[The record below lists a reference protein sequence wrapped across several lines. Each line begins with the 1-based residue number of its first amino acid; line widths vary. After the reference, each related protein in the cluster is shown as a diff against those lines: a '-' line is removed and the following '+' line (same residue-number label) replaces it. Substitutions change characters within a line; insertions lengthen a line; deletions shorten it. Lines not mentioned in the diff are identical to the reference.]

1 MRQIGVLAL
10 LAACWTAQSQPL
22 AAEPLAGQPVA
33 AVSLSPGDA
42 QVAVGRRLA
51 LQTCAACHG
60 ASLEGRYGPALTG
73 AKFTARWQGRSGAE
87 LRAFIASSMPLGRAG
102 TLDDAQTLALVAY
115 ILRAN
120 GLLGGPELTPEVL
133 KTLNLFDP

>member
-10 LAACWTAQSQPL
+10 LAACWTAQGQLSAGEL
-22 AAEPLAGQPVA
+22 LAGKTP
-33 AVSLSPGDA
+33 SPGDA
-42 QVAVGRRLA
+42 QVAAGRQVA

-87 LRAFIASSMPLGRAG
+87 LRAFIAFNMPLGRAG

-120 GLLGGPELTPEVL
+120 GLPSGPELTPEAL